1 MLLFMFFL
9 SSICFVFTFS
19 DSSASFNSLDCWLQR
34 QRIYFSTQTR
44 RRPGGKE
51 EVPREVVHG
60 EIADEEA
67 SSLRCTWWSRL
78 AIAIIITIVIKITTA
93 MAIIIAIVI
102 LAATLIEKTCNCSR
116 LAMAGE
122 QRNMTTFQSG
132 MKFI

>member
-34 QRIYFSTQTR
+34 QRINFSTQTQR
-44 RRPGGKE
+44 IPGGKE

-67 SSLRCTWWSRL
+67 GSLRCTWSRL

-102 LAATLIEKTCNCSR
+102 I
-116 LAMAGE
+116 
-122 QRNMTTFQSG
+122 
-132 MKFI
+132 I